1 MIQLYE
7 SLAGIVNQ
15 LSTRLYNVKYVYIY
29 IYLYLYFIY
38 ILYIYIYSCACL
50 TLKRVKLSSRKKK
63 GNGRNSDDYNPV
75 RLMEITNSNNESLFG
90 KHSGKPMLRWAQ
102 VDNFL
107 TILDIQVLWFSLK
120 IESGSVIGLDI
131 VWHIS
136 SRMLTGQYCP
146 PRNLHDSSSNHG
158 PSKYPS
164 VASYNFYSPNVLIST
179 PSE

>member
-29 IYLYLYFIY
+29 IFIFIFIFY
-38 ILYIYIYSCACL
+38 IYTVYIYIYSCACL

-90 KHSGKPMLRWAQ
+90 KHSGKPMLR
-102 VDNFL
+102 
-107 TILDIQVLWFSLK
+107 
-120 IESGSVIGLDI
+120 
-131 VWHIS
+131 
-136 SRMLTGQYCP
+136 
-146 PRNLHDSSSNHG
+146 
-158 PSKYPS
+158 
-164 VASYNFYSPNVLIST
+164 
-179 PSE
+179 